1 MLVRQRNS
9 MTDIRIQVDMNEWL
23 KVMLT
28 DLWFQVIDLEM
39 IVNLSTSIKHDII
52 WGQTLLMRKVS
63 KNRVSMCCLKT
74 KQFSKN
80 MKSWKFK
87 CKKKKNYSNGYLH
100 CPSQNARLKKKC
112 SFFLL
117 FQFSLHALVNFF
129 FARIQ
134 FFLLTYYDQSFIFLV
149 FTSKIWV

>member
-52 WGQTLLMRKVS
+52 WGQTLLMGKVNWVRTEWACVAS
-63 KNRVSMCCLKT
+63 RQSSSQKT
-74 KQFSKN
+74 WSHESLN
-80 MKSWKFK
+80 A
-87 CKKKKNYSNGYLH
+87 KKKK
-100 CPSQNARLKKKC
+100 
-112 SFFLL
+112 
-117 FQFSLHALVNFF
+117 V
-129 FARIQ
+129 
-134 FFLLTYYDQSFIFLV
+134 
-149 FTSKIWV
+149 

>member
-52 WGQTLLMRKVS
+52 WGQTLLMGKVNWVRTEWACVAS
-63 KNRVSMCCLKT
+63 RQSNSQKT
-74 KQFSKN
+74 WSHESLN
-80 MKSWKFK
+80 A
-87 CKKKKNYSNGYLH
+87 KKKKNYS
-100 CPSQNARLKKKC
+100 
-112 SFFLL
+112 
-117 FQFSLHALVNFF
+117 
-129 FARIQ
+129 I
-134 FFLLTYYDQSFIFLV
+134 
-149 FTSKIWV
+149 